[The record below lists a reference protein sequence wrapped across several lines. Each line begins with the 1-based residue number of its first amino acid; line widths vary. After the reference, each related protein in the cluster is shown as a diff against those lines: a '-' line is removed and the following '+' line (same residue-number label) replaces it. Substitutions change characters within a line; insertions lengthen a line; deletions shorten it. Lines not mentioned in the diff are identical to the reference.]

1 MMCLIFFRGILGSIL
16 SSQAASPTLKNPD
29 FASAGTRFLKKQY
42 FRSNDGFG
50 NVLGLSWAPL
60 GGSWGSLGGSLG
72 PLDRP
77 KGASSFV
84 LELPW
89 ASFARFLLP
98 KMVVRAF
105 WGRLWL
111 VFDASGGFGGGVLVS
126 VKSILTTKT
135 HSGSFFVTSAS

>member
-1 MMCLIFFRGILGSIL
+1 MSFLIFFRNLFGSIL
-16 SSQAASPTLKNPD
+16 SSQADPPTFKNVD
-29 FASAGTRFLKKQY
+29 FMKAGARFLENQR
-42 FRSNDGFG
+42 FRSKYGLG
-50 NVLGLSWAPL
+50 SVLGLPWAPL

-105 WGRLWL
+105 WGRLWF

-135 HSGSFFVTSAS
+135 DSGSFFVTSAS